1 MTPGIT
7 WQVWLIVGVL
17 AGSFASSRL
26 SGEARLRWLPDTQWE
41 PRFGARTHLRLA
53 IAFFGAVLVQLG
65 AGIAGGCTSGLAI
78 SGGAALAP
86 AAFLFM
92 AGMFAGGI
100 PAAWLWYRGRVGLML
115 DIIKAL
121 ALGFLFGWSLQ
132 KAGLTHY
139 ARIVN
144 VYRFRDMTVM
154 RFMLTALAVGAFG
167 IQAGIDL
174 GLAASA
180 PVPPTSMLANVVG
193 GVVFGV
199 GMATAGY
206 CPGTIVAEAGEGR
219 LDAWVAGLS
228 GLVVGA
234 MVFGL
239 LQPTIMPTLART
251 GSLGRVTF
259 ASLTGASPWLVLLVF
274 GQAVALVLILIA
286 RVGREST

>member
-1 MTPGIT
+1 
-7 WQVWLIVGVL
+7 
-17 AGSFASSRL
+17 
-26 SGEARLRWLPDTQWE
+26 
-41 PRFGARTHLRLA
+41 
-53 IAFFGAVLVQLG
+53 
-65 AGIAGGCTSGLAI
+65 
-78 SGGAALAP
+78 
-86 AAFLFM
+86 
-92 AGMFAGGI
+92 
-100 PAAWLWYRGRVGLML
+100 ML
-115 DIIKAL
+115 DIVKAL
-121 ALGFLFGWSLQ
+121 VLGLLFGWSLH

-154 RFMLTALAVGAFG
+154 RFMLSALVVGAFA

-180 PVPPTSMLANVVG
+180 PIPPTSMLANVVG

-228 GLVVGA
+228 GLLVGA

-239 LQPTIMPTLART
+239 LQPVIMPPLARV
-251 GSLGRVTF
+251 GALGRVTF
-259 ASLTGASPWLVLLVF
+259 ASLAGASPWLVLLVF
-274 GQAVALVLILIA
+274 GQIVVLVLILIA
-286 RVGREST
+286 RVGTKTT